1 MYRRRRNN
9 RQTGHTGEI
18 AFSEDVLVT
27 DVRRQLEVMIRTE
40 VAAHLLDEQDARILS
55 LRMGLEDGR
64 CATLNEVSQK
74 LHISPEKIRQRQY
87 LVLKEHVKD
96 LRFFK
101 LLKEYAHLV
110 RLPRGVT
117 YYLLR
122 YSDDPEND
130 TLSFL

>member
-1 MYRRRRNN
+1 MKEHRPNN
-9 RQTGHTGEI
+9 RQREDSPAI
-18 AFSEDVLVT
+18 SFSEDSHVT
-27 DVRRQLEVMIRTE
+27 EARRQLGAMMRAQVG
-40 VAAHLLDEQDARILS
+40 AHLLDEQDARILS
-55 LRMGLEDGR
+55 LRMGLEDGQ

-87 LVLKEHVKD
+87 LALKKNVKD

-101 LLKEYAHLV
+101 LLQDYARLV
-110 RLPRGVT
+110 KLPRGVT

-130 TLSFL
+130 TVL